1 MPWVLMAWRL
11 TKAGGYDGVLDFCI
25 AGETVRHVS
34 TKKAN
39 GDAHTHENST
49 TCQIDCLRL
58 RQFIVEKE
66 LPIMIVMSRT
76 VVPRGFSNSESIEGA
91 YPKPPSGGMT

>member
-76 VVPRGFSNSESIEGA
+76 VVPRGCSNSESIEGA